1 MKQKHLFFFLILTAG
16 CFLILKREK
25 VFFKEDC
32 SSLYKKYSKKL
43 FKSQFELSLKREKAL
58 IQELDS
64 CSIEKELWFLVEL
77 ISEKYSKENLILKQK
92 EIEKKSAKLAYYKW
106 KNYEKAIKYYSK
118 LLKKPLDPGE
128 LFLFQYQIAG
138 SYFKLEKSSQSLIE
152 LEKSFFAGMTK
163 QERRKALF
171 FKLQIFLFQKDFSS
185 SESLIKKLLKE
196 FPEDQDFLRET
207 LAVLYE
213 SQNKLSPAIE
223 ELKEI
228 KKENPFIKSKIK
240 RLEERLENQP

>member
-1 MKQKHLFFFLILTAG
+1 M
-16 CFLILKREK
+16 
-25 VFFKEDC
+25 
-32 SSLYKKYSKKL
+32 YKKYSKEL
-43 FKSQFELSLKREKAL
+43 FKSQFKLSLTQEKAL

-64 CSIEKELWFLVEL
+64 CSVEKELWFLVEL
-77 ISEKYSKENLILKQK
+77 LSKNYSKENLILKQK

-106 KNYEKAIKYYSK
+106 KNYEKAIKYYSR
-118 LLKKPLDPGE
+118 LLKRPLGPGE

-163 QERRKALF
+163 QERRKAFF

-185 SESLIKKLLKE
+185 SEILIKKLLEE

-207 LAVLYE
+207 LAALYE
-213 SQNKLSPAIE
+213 SQNKLPPAIK

-228 KKENPFIKSKIK
+228 KKKTSFIKSKIK
-240 RLEERLENQP
+240 RLEERLKNQP

>member
-1 MKQKHLFFFLILTAG
+1 MKQKNLFFFLTLTTG
-16 CFLILKREK
+16 CFLILKTGKGFLRK
-25 VFFKEDC
+25 DC
-32 SSLYKKYSKKL
+32 SSLYKKYSKKI
-43 FKSQFELSLKREKAL
+43 FKPEFKLSLNQERVL
-58 IQELDS
+58 IQNLDS
-64 CSIEKELWFLVEL
+64 CSIEKELWFLVDL
-77 ISEKYSKENLILKQK
+77 ISKKYSKENLILKQK

-106 KNYEKAIKYYSK
+106 KNYEKAIKYYSR
-118 LLKKPLDPGE
+118 LLKRPLDPGE
-128 LFLFQYQIAG
+128 LFLFQHQIAS

-163 QERRKALF
+163 QERRKAFF

-185 SESLIKKLLKE
+185 SENLIKKLLKE
-196 FPEDQDFLRET
+196 FPKDQDFLRET

-213 SQNKLSPAIE
+213 SQNKLSLAIE

-228 KKENPFIKSKIK
+228 NKETLFIKSKIK